1 LFKKNQF
8 IDRYTILGYLE
19 TVTSNSLEIV
29 KFKIKKKDSKQILL
43 ISNKDCLILDK
54 TQFPNKKLNDFIITS
69 SNVNETGKIIIEN
82 NNFLTL
88 QKGKP
93 YFFPNCKND
102 DLNNKINLQY
112 KLISPTRVQN
122 RITTN
127 RFISLNYSNMLRL
140 SVKPNINFKSMS
152 KKKVSIKSEFSRL
165 FLKKEGK
172 LYSSLIP
179 KFFKKFSIK
188 NENSNLKLNEMLYP
202 VKLKKPILTG
212 EKKMLL
218 LRSSDIIENEFKDL
232 DPSSFQLTLIKFVE
246 QYFTKAKKSVALYS
260 ITEDFF
266 EQDVNSVFCKNGE
279 FIENGETIGL
289 LNLEK
294 EITGD
299 IVQGLPRIEE
309 ILEARKKKI
318 NN

>member
-1 LFKKNQF
+1 MIFRSF
-8 IDRYTILGYLE
+8 SAE
-19 TVTSNSLEIV
+19 
-29 KFKIKKKDSKQILL
+29 FKIKKKDSKQILL

-93 YFFPNCKND
+93 YFFPNCKTD
-102 DLNNKINLQY
+102 TLMNNINLQY
-112 KLISPTRVQN
+112 KLVSPTRVQS
-122 RITTN
+122 RLKTN
-127 RFISLNYSNMLRL
+127 RVISLNYSNILKL
-140 SVKPNINFKSMS
+140 SVKRKFDSSCLS
-152 KKKVSIKSEFSRL
+152 KNKTTIKSEFSKL
-165 FLKKEGK
+165 FWKKDGK

-179 KFFKKFSIK
+179 QFFKKFSINNK
-188 NENSNLKLNEMLYP
+188 NSNLKFNKMLYP
-202 VKLKKPILTG
+202 ETLQRPILTKR
-212 EKKMLL
+212 ERMLL
-218 LRSSDIIENEFKDL
+218 IKSSDIIGNEFKESNNF
-232 DPSSFQLTLIKFVE
+232 SSQLAFIKFVE
-246 QYFTKAKKSVALYS
+246 HHFTKATKSIGLYS

-266 EQDVNSVFCKNGE
+266 EQDVNSVFCKNSE
-279 FIENGETIGL
+279 FIEDGETIGL

-309 ILEARKKKI
+309 ILEARKKNIIIKVQLCFLKI
-318 NN
+318 S